1 MTLTSEPGLAGGR
14 QPDPYQASGPYQAPS
29 PGRGDG
35 LYETARPDQGAHPY
49 LAAGPDPA
57 DGGYP
62 GSNGAYAGSAP
73 AQAAGPP
80 TAPAAPAVTIQT
92 CWMCGIRLPATL
104 MVPDGGEG
112 CPDIRWYCQDARQCT
127 ERWTSHRPP
136 ASI

>member
-35 LYETARPDQGAHPY
+35 LYETARPDQG
-49 LAAGPDPA
+49 
-57 DGGYP
+57 
-62 GSNGAYAGSAP
+62 SAP

-80 TAPAAPAVTIQT
+80 TAPAAPLAPAVTIQT
-92 CWMCGIRLPATL
+92 CWLCGIRLPATL

>member
-14 QPDPYQASGPYQAPS
+14 QPDPYQASGPDQAPS

-35 LYETARPDQGAHPY
+35 LYQTARPYETARPGP
-49 LAAGPDPA
+49 AAPL
-57 DGGYP
+57 
-62 GSNGAYAGSAP
+62 
-73 AQAAGPP
+73 
-80 TAPAAPAVTIQT
+80 APAATIQT